1 MSVSVKRNRA
11 SFAVAFSYLVA
22 MSDCAL
28 EHQPVLIPRNR
39 KQVANMQGLQR
50 KKIRLTHDA
59 LYNLH
64 ELSYDLVDFVQHI
77 TTYPDLL
84 LTQIL

>member
-1 MSVSVKRNRA
+1 
-11 SFAVAFSYLVA
+11 

-64 ELSYDLVDFVQHI
+64 ELSYDLVDFVHRI
-77 TTYPDLL
+77 TTYPDLIVVCGL
-84 LTQIL
+84 KSVHLQA